1 MKYVL
6 GFLTLVTFSLPA
18 NTDVVAASSGHYI
31 LRHEAVSSLAPD
43 ALWNRLVHP
52 ASWWSPVHSYSG
64 DAANLSLDPRAGGL
78 WKEEWDGGSVAHGT
92 VLYVKPGEQL
102 RLAAPFGPLQ
112 SMAVNVVWTITITPE
127 GTGSKVVF
135 DEVANGSAASKLDK
149 IAGAVDGVKGEAIN
163 RLVAAD

>member
-6 GFLTLVTFSLPA
+6 VSLLLAAFSLPA
-18 NTDVVAASSGHYI
+18 YTDVVAASSSHYT

-52 ASWWSPVHSYSG
+52 ESWWSPVHSYSG

-78 WKEEWDGGSVAHGT
+78 WEEEWDGGSVAHGT
-92 VLYVKPGEQL
+92 VLYVKQGEQL

-135 DEVANGSAASKLDK
+135 DEIANGSGASNLDK

-163 RLVAAD
+163 RLVTVD